1 MSYYNTNNETG
12 ETLKTSRKRV
22 NIQEKEII
30 NIFTDRP
37 GRKMTP
43 FDVQDEVGH
52 HVPIT
57 SIRRAITNLTEKSVL
72 TKCKSMRMG
81 RYGKMN
87 HCWKLVV

>member
-12 ETLKTSRKRV
+12 DTLTRSRSTVNNQEEDIIAVFTS
-22 NIQEKEII
+22 
-30 NIFTDRP
+30 RP

-43 FDVQDEVGH
+43 FDIQDDVGH

-57 SIRRAITNLTEKSVL
+57 SIRRAITDLTEKGLLS
-72 TKCKSMRMG
+72 KSDVMKLG

-87 HCWKLVV
+87 HCWELSR

>member
-12 ETLKTSRKRV
+12 DTLTASRTRV
-22 NIQEKEII
+22 NIQEREII
-30 NIFTDRP
+30 AAFNGRP

-43 FDVQDEVGH
+43 FDVQDDVGH

-57 SIRRAITNLTEKSVL
+57 SIRRAITNLTSRGVL
-72 TKCKSMRMG
+72 TKSDAMKLG

-87 HCWKLVV
+87 HCWELVR

>member
-22 NIQEKEII
+22 NIQEKEIVEVFS
-30 NIFTDRP
+30 NNP
-37 GRKMTP
+37 SSKMTP
-43 FDVQDEVGH
+43 FDVQDNVGH

-57 SIRRAITNLTEKSVL
+57 SIRRAITNLTERGVL
-72 TKCKSMRMG
+72 TKSDIMKKG

-87 HCWKLVV
+87 HCWELVA